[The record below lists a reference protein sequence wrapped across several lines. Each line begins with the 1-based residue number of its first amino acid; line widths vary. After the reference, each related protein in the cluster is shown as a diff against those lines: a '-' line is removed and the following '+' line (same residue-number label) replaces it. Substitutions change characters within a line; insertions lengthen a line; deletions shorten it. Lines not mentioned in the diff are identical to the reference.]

1 MHYDAVMARRSTRDD
16 FPAELRDASRG
27 VRLHKA
33 MADAGVGSRR
43 RCEQLID
50 DQLVTVNGHLVTK
63 LPVWVDPSADR
74 IEVDGRE
81 VARQHGAARHVYLM
95 VNKPRGVICTNR
107 DELGRKRVV
116 DLVPHHERL
125 HCVGRLDAESTGL
138 VLLTNDGEL
147 TQQLTHPS
155 HGVPKTYRVTIKGRL
170 DADDVERLRDGIV
183 LADRSGRAGKAKASA
198 VRLVDSHVDRS
209 RLEITLREGRN
220 REIRRM
226 LARLGHKVT
235 KLRRVAI
242 GGVTLKGVAAGEWR
256 ALTRVEVGALR
267 KASAGRG

>member
-1 MHYDAVMARRSTRDD
+1 MMNRMPRSSNRKPP
-16 FPAELRDASRG
+16 FPDELRNSTRG

-33 MADAGVGSRR
+33 MAEAGVGSRR
-43 RCEQLID
+43 KCEELIE
-50 DQLVTVNGHLVTK
+50 QKLVTVNGHLVRD
-63 LPVWVDPSADR
+63 LPVWVDPAVDK
-74 IEVDGRE
+74 IEVAGKP
-81 VARQHGAARHVYLM
+81 VARKRRQGGNLYLM
-95 VNKPRGVICTNR
+95 VNKPRGVICTNK
-107 DELGRKRVV
+107 DELSRKRII

-170 DADDVERLRDGIV
+170 ETEEVERLTEGIF
-183 LADRSGRAGKAKASA
+183 LADRSGRRGKARATN
-198 VRLVDSHVDRS
+198 VRLVDRHVDRS

-235 KLRRVAI
+235 KLRRTAI
-242 GGVTLKGVAAGEWR
+242 GGVRLKGVASGQWR
-256 ALTRVEVGALR
+256 ALTRAEVNLLR
-267 KASAGRG
+267 RAARD

>member
-1 MHYDAVMARRSTRDD
+1 MARQSEKHPP
-16 FPAELRDASRG
+16 FPAELRDAARG

-43 RCEQLID
+43 KCEQLIE
-50 DQLVTVNGHLVTK
+50 QKLVTVNGYLVRE
-63 LPVWVDPSADR
+63 LPVWVDPAQDK
-74 IEVDGRE
+74 IEVDGKP
-81 VARQHGAARHVYLM
+81 VARKKRQLGKLYLM
-95 VNKPRGVICTNR
+95 INKPRGVICTNK
-107 DELGRKRVV
+107 DELNRKRII

-138 VLLTNDGEL
+138 VLLTNDGDL

-170 DADDVERLRDGIV
+170 DEDEVERLTEGIY
-183 LADRSGRAGKAKASA
+183 LADRTGKQGKARATK
-198 VRLVDSHVDRS
+198 VRLVDRHVDRS

-235 KLRRVAI
+235 KLRRTAI
-242 GGVTLKGVAAGEWR
+242 ASVPLKGVASGEWR
-256 ALTRVEVGALR
+256 ALTRAEVAALR
-267 KASAGRG
+267 RAARG